1 MAINDKQA
9 QIDWERF
16 RQGIRK
22 STPVDLNETAEEKKK
37 RIARLEA
44 DRQEWKKYYFP
55 KYFKYPS
62 PEFHVTA
69 SNRLIQSF
77 LKLKRWYETRHW
89 ARGLSKTTTALFDVL
104 FLVLTNRLKFVVYT
118 SSTYD
123 AAVLFLTKYQ
133 CQLDSNDRLIN
144 DYGKQKLEGSWTE
157 GDFTT
162 RNGVRFLALG
172 AGQSPRG
179 KSNEEIR
186 PDCII
191 VDDFDTDQECR
202 NSDIIKQKWD
212 WFDKALLPTVDISE
226 PYLILWLGNIIAEDC
241 CVVRAGKISD
251 HCETINIRDDNG
263 ISVWPEKN
271 KEADIDYILSK
282 MSWEAGQQEYFN
294 NPIRLGQVFES
305 MRYGKCPPWSAL
317 PFVVI
322 YADPA
327 TSNKDKPTQKAKL
340 QQSCK
345 AVVIVGSK
353 DAVTFYGYKAYVGVV
368 NNSSFVDWL
377 YVANQYVGGQTQP
390 YTLIENN
397 SLQDPFYEQVL
408 KPLIAEKGKEYGGII
423 SVSPDETDKPDKFF
437 RIEGTL
443 EPLNRNGHLILNEDE
458 KDDPYMKT
466 LDAQFR
472 SVSPNS
478 KTMDGPD
485 AFQGAV
491 TIIKAKFSMY
501 TPGSMILGKR
511 HKNKKRV

>member
-1 MAINDKQA
+1 MANDKHA
-9 QIDWERF
+9 QIDWERY
-16 RQGIRK
+16 RQGVRK
-22 STPVDLNETAEEKKK
+22 STPVDLNESLEEKKK
-37 RIARLEA
+37 RVAYLEA
-44 DRQEWKKYYFP
+44 HPKEWKKFYFP

-62 PEFHVTA
+62 PEFHTTA
-69 SNRLIQSF
+69 SNRLIDAF
-77 LKLKRWYETRHW
+77 LRFKHWYETRHW
-89 ARGLSKTTTALFDVL
+89 ARGLSKTTTALFDIL
-104 FLVLTNRLKFVVYT
+104 FLVLTGKLKFIVYT

-123 AAVLFLTKYQ
+123 AALLFLTKYQ

-186 PDCII
+186 PDCIV

-202 NSDIIKQKWD
+202 NADIIKQKWD
-212 WFDKALLPTVDISE
+212 WFETALLPTVDISE

-251 HCETINIRDDNG
+251 HCETINIRDEEG
-263 ISVWPEKN
+263 VSVWLEKN
-271 KEADIDYILSK
+271 SEEDIDYILSK
-282 MSWEAGQQEYFN
+282 MSWDAGQKEYFN
-294 NPIRLGQVFES
+294 NPIRMGQVFES
-305 MRYGKCPPWSAL
+305 MRYGKCPPLSTL

-345 AVVIVGSK
+345 AVIIVGSK
-353 DAVTFYGYKAYVGVV
+353 DAVTFYGYKAYVNVV
-368 NNSSFVDWL
+368 NNSRFIDWL
-377 YVANQYVGGQTQP
+377 YSANKYVGTQTQA
-390 YTLIENN
+390 YTSIENN
-397 SLQDPFYEQVL
+397 SLQNPFYEQVL
-408 KPLIAEKGKEYGGII
+408 KPLIVEKAKEHGGII
-423 SVSPDETDKPDKFF
+423 SVSGDDRVKPDKFF

-443 EPLNRNGHLILNEDE
+443 EPLNRDGHLILNEDE
-458 KDDPYMKT
+458 KEDPGMKT
-466 LDAQFR
+466 LEAQFK

-485 AFQGAV
+485 GFEGAV
-491 TIIKAKFSMY
+491 AIIKKKFSEWIPEQMK
-501 TPGSMILGKR
+501 LGKR
-511 HKNKKRV
+511 LKNTKRY